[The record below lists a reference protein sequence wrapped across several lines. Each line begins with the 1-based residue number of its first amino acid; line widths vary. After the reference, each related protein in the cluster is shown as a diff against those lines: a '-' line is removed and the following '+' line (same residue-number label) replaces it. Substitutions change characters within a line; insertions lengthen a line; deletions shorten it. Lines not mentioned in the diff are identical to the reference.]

1 MSLCKRR
8 DACREL
14 ERIGEASLA
23 SSNRGLQNSISGAGR
38 LRIDGVGMNHLG
50 LTDGTI
56 SAVLDAL
63 GFDVEIGCLREM
75 IADWVAGSNRE
86 MRAALE
92 WQFLKGSKYYRPLT
106 VFSCY
111 RAIHNGPIPQQI
123 MNSTLVIEFF
133 TMSR

>member
-1 MSLCKRR
+1 
-8 DACREL
+8 
-14 ERIGEASLA
+14 
-23 SSNRGLQNSISGAGR
+23 
-38 LRIDGVGMNHLG
+38 MNHLG

-111 RAIHNGPIPQQI
+111 CAIHNGPIPQ
-123 MNSTLVIEFF
+123 S
-133 TMSR
+133 